1 MKKEE
6 YLVRF
11 SMLEQEANKREEQLN
26 LINQNILE
34 LEALKLSLEKIEKE
48 KEVLANLGRGIYFLS
63 KVEDNELFVNIGS
76 GIVLKKNKKEA
87 CEIISSQL
95 EELDKIKSDVSFS
108 IEKINSQLQNLL
120 VEIQQS
126 QETQGKG

>member
-126 QETQGKG
+126 QETQG